1 MGIESNLRKEGIKVT
16 EELDKIKVNTIA
28 KNVAQKIV
36 AAFPELDFKL
46 GEVFIKLSQLK
57 MYYAEVPKGF
67 SEANYFYKN
76 TSIYFNQEVPIEKI
90 ENYAIHE
97 CIHYLQERKD
107 KAGFLLRLGLCDLT
121 QYKVH
126 GLALNEAA
134 VQYATAKATKE
145 PKDNVK
151 YYGISFDTISPTCYP
166 LICNLIAQMAYVTGE
181 KVLFDST
188 FNSNNNFK
196 ETFIEKTSEDTFYTL
211 EKNFDKIL
219 KLEED
224 LLKLNNKMEL
234 SDNLNSGLNKK
245 RLKIK
250 FRDNVILT
258 NKASKESYVE
268 LEISNV
274 GNRKIIINRYGMSFN
289 EGFFVVSFPDE
300 TEMINTRRPVVL
312 DIEESKIITWK
323 KEEFIQVLKDQCK
336 TSGNSKI
343 TLFVQDTAG
352 NFYTTRTPKKRM
364 QYLNENYSK

>member
-1 MGIESNLRKEGIKVT
+1 METKEVCFNWS
-16 EELDKIKVNTIA
+16 LFWQAASAIA
-28 KNVAQKIV
+28 
-36 AAFPELDFKL
+36 
-46 GEVFIKLSQLK
+46 
-57 MYYAEVPKGF
+57 
-67 SEANYFYKN
+67 
-76 TSIYFNQEVPIEKI
+76 T
-90 ENYAIHE
+90 
-97 CIHYLQERKD
+97 
-107 KAGFLLRLGLCDLT
+107 T
-121 QYKVH
+121 
-126 GLALNEAA
+126 AA
-134 VQYATAKATKE
+134 VVVALWQTRY
-145 PKDNVK
+145 
-151 YYGISFDTISPTCYP
+151 S
-166 LICNLIAQMAYVTGE
+166 
-181 KVLFDST
+181 
-188 FNSNNNFK
+188 
-196 ETFIEKTSEDTFYTL
+196 
-211 EKNFDKIL
+211 
-219 KLEED
+219 
-224 LLKLNNKMEL
+224 
-234 SDNLNSGLNKK
+234 NKK